1 MSLTLTV
8 GGTTVAL
15 SSDLQW
21 TDEFDW
27 HAVEQQVQRSLTGA
41 LLVDTRAKVLGR
53 PITLTSSDAR
63 SGWMSRATI
72 AQLYAWA
79 GTPGQV
85 MTLLLRGATY
95 TVMFRHESPPAF
107 SAVPVVDFSDPDA
120 TDWYRA
126 TLKLMVT
133 A

>member
-1 MSLTLTV
+1 MSTTLTV

-15 SSDLQW
+15 HEDLLW

-27 HAVEQQVQRSLTGA
+27 HAVEQSVQRSLTGA
-41 LLVDTRAKVLGR
+41 LLVDYRVKTLGR
-53 PITLTSSDAR
+53 PITLSGADPRAAWLAR
-63 SGWMSRATI
+63 SVV

-79 GTPGQV
+79 NAPGQI
-85 MTLLLRGATY
+85 MTLVLRGTTY
-95 TVMFRHESPPAF
+95 TVMWRHEQPPAF
-107 SAVPVVDFSDPDA
+107 TAVPVIDYADPNSA
-120 TDWYRA
+120 DWYRA